1 MTSTNNRSFFHS
13 RVVLGP
19 LMTITLGATPVMP
32 LATAHASVTRG
43 PIEVDTSDRAR
54 QLNLEGQRRFNE
66 QDFEGAAA
74 AWIRILEVLPEN
86 ATNREER
93 DNTLLITLEAY
104 KEASRRVAQGAGDDA
119 VKREVEV
126 LRKALAVR
134 DGYVADFQRAYA
146 SETVSNAVVE
156 SGDEVERMLAVAER
170 KLGTTSAS
178 APKRPIIET
187 APKDTSD
194 IFHAPR
200 GPSGNGLIAGGAV
213 LIALGLGSTSM
224 IIVGALQAKA
234 AKGDYRHAQ
243 KIIDDA
249 GRRDADHKG
258 RRANGLIAG
267 GAVMT
272 GVFLAAGAT
281 MLGIGIRRR
290 VRYQAFAPVVG
301 PQYVGIGWQG
311 RF

>member
-1 MTSTNNRSFFHS
+1 MITRILGTLLGISLVAPVST
-13 RVVLGP
+13 
-19 LMTITLGATPVMP
+19 AY
-32 LATAHASVTRG
+32 AAA
-43 PIEVDTSDRAR
+43 PIEVDNVDRAK

-104 KEASRRVAQGAGDDA
+104 KEASRRFGGGEGPDA
-119 VKREVEV
+119 AKREIDV

-134 DGYVADFQRAYA
+134 DDYVGDFRRAYGNGA
-146 SETVSNAVVE
+146 TVSSALADSVR
-156 SGDEVERMLAVAER
+156 EVEEMLAAAEKR
-170 KLGTTSAS
+170 AGTST
-178 APKRPIIET
+178 PKESPIIGMK
-187 APKDTSD
+187 PDTLGD
-194 IFHAPR
+194 QPFRAPR

-224 IIVGALQAKA
+224 IIIGAKRAKDA
-234 AKGDYRHAQ
+234 RGDYR
-243 KIIDDA
+243 DA
-249 GRRDADHKG
+249 REAMDEDGMKDADRRGRRS
-258 RRANGLIAG
+258 NGLIAG

-272 GVFLAAGAT
+272 GVFLAGGAT
-281 MLGIGIRRR
+281 MLALGIRRR
-290 VRYQAFAPVVG
+290 VRYQAFTPVMG
-301 PQYVGIGWQG
+301 PQYVGIGWSG